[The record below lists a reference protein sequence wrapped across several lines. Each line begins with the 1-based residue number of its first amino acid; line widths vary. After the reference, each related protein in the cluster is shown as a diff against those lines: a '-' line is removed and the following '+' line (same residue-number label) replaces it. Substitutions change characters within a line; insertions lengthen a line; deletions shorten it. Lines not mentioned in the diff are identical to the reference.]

1 MEPVPETAEALD
13 EFLGYDDTELGETLR
28 EMGRLAQEI
37 APDCV
42 GLSLG
47 LVQDDLTFT
56 LVASGVEV
64 AGIDAA
70 QYVDGGP
77 CVRTIASEETT
88 ESDVKDLLDEGRW
101 SLFAQAS
108 AAAGIASSLSLPIHH
123 DGEVVGGINLYGSTP
138 DAFHGRHEALARAL
152 GASAAGAMGDA
163 ALSFASRRRAAET
176 PARLRERNEIDT
188 AVGLLAARYG
198 ESVDDAYSRLNGAA
212 LRAGVPEAVVAK
224 VALLLQFP
232 ASR

>member
-1 MEPVPETAEALD
+1 MEPVPETTEALD
-13 EFLGYDDTELGETLR
+13 EFLGYDDAELGQSLL
-28 EMGRLAQEI
+28 EMGRLAQQI

-56 LVASGVEV
+56 LVATGTEI

-70 QYVDGGP
+70 QYLDGGP
-77 CVRTIASEETT
+77 CVRTVESDETT

-123 DGEVVGGINLYGSTP
+123 EGEVVGGINLYGATP
-138 DAFHGRHEALARAL
+138 DAFDGRHEALAHAL
-152 GASAAGAMGDA
+152 GATAAGAITDA
-163 ALSFASRRRAAET
+163 DLSFASRRRAAET
-176 PARLRERNEIDT
+176 PGRLRERNDIDT

-198 ESVDDAYSRLNGAA
+198 ESVEAAYSRLTGAA
-212 LRAGVPEAVVAK
+212 IQSGLPESVVAK

-232 ASR
+232 ATQ